1 MTIFKHTKVT
11 TNFFSSLCTL
21 GSGLVGLC
29 TRPAYLWAVASCTL
43 TLSAF
48 RVHIFHGWD
57 LAPKC
62 ACAKVCAAAARRKNR
77 RSCNVFRISPRSRQL
92 DCAMP
97 GGGWGSLLCM
107 TMGPGLSA
115 CQARNGRQTI
125 TSCTVG
131 VLSNSWRDRPWWCVG
146 LSARLLQ
153 PHLCFEPVRLVLCLT
168 NSFHSEWL
176 LLGLEPFLITSW
188 ESSCRSR
195 TTEPQLSEM
204 HHKIRQVMYSRL
216 IDVSVSQKWSPSR
229 PCGRGCVDVQV
240 RAAWCKHD

>member
-1 MTIFKHTKVT
+1 MAETWHQ
-11 TNFFSSLCTL
+11 S
-21 GSGLVGLC
+21 
-29 TRPAYLWAVASCTL
+29 
-43 TLSAF
+43 
-48 RVHIFHGWD
+48 VH
-57 LAPKC
+57 APKC
-62 ACAKVCAAAARRKNR
+62 VRLRLGGKTG
-77 RSCNVFRISPRSRQL
+77 RSCNVFRNSPRLRQL
-92 DCAMP
+92 DSAMP
-97 GGGWGSLLCM
+97 GGWGSLLCM
-107 TMGPGLSA
+107 TMDPGLSA
-115 CQARNGRQTI
+115 RQARNGRQTI
-125 TSCTVG
+125 PSCTVG
-131 VLSNSWRDRPWWCVG
+131 VLSNSWCDRPWWSVG

-153 PHLCFEPVRLVLCLT
+153 PHWCFDPVRLVLCLT

-229 PCGRGCVDVQV
+229 PCGRGCVDVQL